1 MNDKSLLT
9 DINRNGRA
17 TLTLNR
23 PDLHNAFD
31 DALISTL
38 TSELIKLEK
47 NEKIRVVVLAAN
59 GKSFSAGADLN
70 WMKRMAD
77 YSSEENK
84 NDAMELAKLMRILD
98 RLSKPTIACVQGA
111 AFGGG
116 VGLVACC
123 DIAIASK
130 RASFSLSEVKLGLI
144 PAVISPYVVN
154 AIGSRAARRYFLT
167 AERFKALE
175 ALKLGLVHEV
185 VEEDELNACTD
196 SLCETLIENGPEAVS
211 EAKKLIEEVSRGKI
225 DDKMIEKT
233 AEWIARLRASDEGKE
248 GLSAF
253 LEKRKPQ
260 WIKGQ

>member
-1 MNDKSLLT
+1 
-9 DINRNGRA
+9 
-17 TLTLNR
+17 
-23 PDLHNAFD
+23 
-31 DALISTL
+31 
-38 TSELIKLEK
+38 
-47 NEKIRVVVLAAN
+47 
-59 GKSFSAGADLN
+59 
-70 WMKRMAD
+70 MK
-77 YSSEENK
+77 NK

-167 AERFKALE
+167 AERFKANE

-185 VEEDELNACTD
+185 VEEDQLNACTD
-196 SLCETLIENGPEAVS
+196 SLCETLVQNGPDAVN
-211 EAKKLIEEVSRGKI
+211 EAKKLIEEVLRGKI